1 MRQHH
6 GLLLFLAL
14 SATAVASAAPAESTA
29 PAAAGMPPG
38 AVFQGVPG
46 AMRVPP
52 LQVPRPLPPVQMP
65 PVQIPPVPVPQG
77 VPTPGALPYQPDG
90 APNPDDGSGKSRM

>member
-1 MRQHH
+1 
-6 GLLLFLAL
+6 
-14 SATAVASAAPAESTA
+14 
-29 PAAAGMPPG
+29 
-38 AVFQGVPG
+38 
-46 AMRVPP
+46 
-52 LQVPRPLPPVQMP
+52 VQMP